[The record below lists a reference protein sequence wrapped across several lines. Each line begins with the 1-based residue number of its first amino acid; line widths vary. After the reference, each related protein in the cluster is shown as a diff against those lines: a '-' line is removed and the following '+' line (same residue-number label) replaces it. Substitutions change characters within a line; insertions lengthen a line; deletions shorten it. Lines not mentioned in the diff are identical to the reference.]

1 MRAGVQSSAHQLL
14 PASGRFN
21 VIRQTPSS
29 STSYSTAS
37 VMLKL
42 HWAGG
47 RQQSPV
53 LSPVFCAKRT
63 RRGRPTSVTRALCV
77 HELDESRCH
86 SRRRSFARDPARVDP
101 PWSTRRTATAAMHPR
116 GVQSGRH
123 ESGTWRMRTHLTH
136 SRPRRDGASEPGPP
150 APPRAR
156 AATRRATRS
165 ARARGTTDASQP
177 CHAERERRSAV
188 QRRAKGGSEPHEAL
202 LLSAF
207 DTSGNTTQQQ

>member
-1 MRAGVQSSAHQLL
+1 MRAGRVQSSAHQLL

-53 LSPVFCAKRT
+53 LSPVFCANRT

-101 PWSTRRTATAAMHPR
+101 PCLVDASSRTATAMHR
-116 GVQSGRH
+116 GEGRQSRVRQGACML
-123 ESGTWRMRTHLTH
+123 EGYSN
-136 SRPRRDGASEPGPP
+136 RRLEY
-150 APPRAR
+150 
-156 AATRRATRS
+156 
-165 ARARGTTDASQP
+165 
-177 CHAERERRSAV
+177 
-188 QRRAKGGSEPHEAL
+188 KN
-202 LLSAF
+202 
-207 DTSGNTTQQQ
+207 GN